1 MSARPDLARLSDE
14 ELDVLL
20 SRSLDGDLSPEE
32 ERELS
37 AFLASDPRAARRR
50 EELAGLVARLNAL
63 PAPAAPLGMTARVN
77 ARAADHAK
85 GFGAIWHRLGIFPPP
100 AMVRGIAA
108 LFVIVLIGMNVLRSQ
123 SVRQKLAEEA
133 PTPAP
138 ADDRVAIFFDEK
150 KPAAPV
156 PAAAAPAPAPKSAAR
171 ESQTT
176 QVTQNA
182 EAKRD
187 APARLRSEAAPAGA
201 PAEQAATGGKGE
213 RGAAAALE
221 ADASRKDSS
230 AAKDALVARPEA
242 AGSVEG
248 FANEAALQKKM
259 KAQAAP
265 PAPALAAAGAP
276 ISWDVA
282 VLGPPARSW
291 ALRRFAAP
299 PPARAGIS
307 ASYRL
312 TLDEEGKVVA
322 AKALEGTTPETDAL
336 VRSLVFTSLG
346 PHPPAEIEVTVRT
359 R

>member
-1 MSARPDLARLSDE
+1 MSARSDLARLSDE

-37 AFLASDPRAARRR
+37 ALLASDPRAARRR

-77 ARAADHAK
+77 ARTADHAK
-85 GFGAIWHRLGIFPPP
+85 GLGAIWHRLGIFPPP

-108 LFVIVLIGMNVLRSQ
+108 LFVIVIIGMNVLKSQ
-123 SVRQKLAEEA
+123 SARQKTAEEA
-133 PTPAP
+133 PAPAP
-138 ADDRVAIFFDEK
+138 ADGRVAIFFDEK
-150 KPAAPV
+150 KPAAP
-156 PAAAAPAPAPKSAAR
+156 AAPAPAPKSAAK
-171 ESQTT
+171 ET
-176 QVTQNA
+176 QVA

-187 APARLRSEAAPAGA
+187 APARLRNEPAPA
-201 PAEQAATGGKGE
+201 PAEQAASGGKGE
-213 RGAAAALE
+213 MAAVAALE
-221 ADASRKDSS
+221 ADASRKDAS

-248 FANEAALQKKM
+248 VGSKAALQKM

-265 PAPALAAAGAP
+265 PAPALAAASIP

-312 TLDEEGKVVA
+312 TLDAEGKVVA
-322 AKALEGTTPETDAL
+322 AKALEGATPETDAL
-336 VRSLVFTSLG
+336 ARSLVFTSLG
-346 PHPPAEIEVTVRT
+346 PDPPAEIEVTVRT
-359 R
+359 H

>member
-1 MSARPDLARLSDE
+1 MSARSDLARLSDE
-14 ELDVLL
+14 DLDVLL

-37 AFLASDPRAARRR
+37 ALLASDPRAARRR

-77 ARAADHAK
+77 ARTADQAK
-85 GFGAIWHRLGIFPPP
+85 GLGAIWHRLGIFPPP

-123 SVRQKLAEEA
+123 SVRQKMAEEA
-133 PTPAP
+133 PAQAPAP
-138 ADDRVAIFFDEK
+138 ADGRVAIFFDEK
-150 KPAAPV
+150 KPAAP
-156 PAAAAPAPAPKSAAR
+156 PAAAPAAAPKSAAK
-171 ESQTT
+171 ET
-176 QVTQNA
+176 QVTQDA

-187 APARLRSEAAPAGA
+187 APARLRMEPAPAQA
-201 PAEQAATGGKGE
+201 PAEQAASGGKGE
-213 RGAAAALE
+213 MGAVSALE
-221 ADASRKDSS
+221 ADASRKDLP

-242 AGSVEG
+242 AGNVEG
-248 FANEAALQKKM
+248 VGSEAALQKM

-265 PAPALAAAGAP
+265 PAPALAAASAP

-282 VLGPPARSW
+282 VLGAPARSW

-312 TLDEEGKVVA
+312 TLDAEGKVVA
-322 AKALEGTTPETDAL
+322 AKALEGATPETDAL
-336 VRSLVFTSLG
+336 ARSLVFTSLG
-346 PHPPAEIEVTVRT
+346 PDPPVEIEVTVRT

>member
-32 ERELS
+32 EQELS
-37 AFLASDPRAARRR
+37 ALLASDPRAARRR
-50 EELAGLVARLNAL
+50 EELAALVARLNAL

-85 GFGAIWHRLGIFPPP
+85 GFGAIWHRLGLFPPP

-108 LFVIVLIGMNVLRSQ
+108 LFVIVVIGMNVLKSQ
-123 SVRQKLAEEA
+123 SARQKAAEE
-133 PTPAP
+133 TPAP
-138 ADDRVAIFFDEK
+138 AAAQADGRVAIFFDEK
-150 KPAAPV
+150 KPAAP
-156 PAAAAPAPAPKSAAR
+156 AAPAPAPRSAAK
-171 ESQTT
+171 ET
-176 QVTQNA
+176 QVTQVA
-182 EAKRD
+182 ETKRD
-187 APARLRSEAAPAGA
+187 APARLRNEAAPA
-201 PAEQAATGGKGE
+201 PTEQAASGGKGE
-213 RGAAAALE
+213 MAAVAALE
-221 ADASRKDSS
+221 ADGSRKDAS

-248 FANEAALQKKM
+248 VASEVALQKM

-265 PAPALAAAGAP
+265 PAPALAAASAP

-299 PPARAGIS
+299 PPALAGIS

-312 TLDEEGKVVA
+312 TLDAEGKVVA

-346 PHPPAEIEVTVRT
+346 PDPPAEIEVTVRT